1 MQIKSSFRKLSEQCQ
16 LGEDRKPKR
25 IWELVRDYC
34 CGSIPDSQEVIYY
47 GIIDKSFIYRSCLNH
62 IIAKFKEVNHGIR
75 ETFFKKTFIKSFYES
90 LTPSNW

>member
-47 GIIDKSFIYRSCLNH
+47 GIIDKSFIYRSCLNSY
-62 IIAKFKEVNHGIR
+62 IIAQVQG
-75 ETFFKKTFIKSFYES
+75 ES
-90 LTPSNW
+90 WYKRNIFQEDIY